1 MIGGRRLC
9 ARQGMERWRWLGG
22 VSGLFVRRGDVSY
35 LPRFQ
40 FRPDMWDG
48 GDRDSEFVAQRL

>member
-1 MIGGRRLC
+1 
-9 ARQGMERWRWLGG
+9 MERWRWLGG
-22 VSGLFVRRGDVSY
+22 VNGLFVRRGDVSY

>member
-1 MIGGRRLC
+1 M
-9 ARQGMERWRWLGG
+9 RWVRDGKVAVAWVGG
-22 VSGLFVRRGDVSY
+22 VNGLFVRRKGNVSY

-48 GDRDSEFVAQRL
+48 SYRDSEFFAQRL